1 MKSARMFACFA
12 KCIMIIGLQNA
23 LKEDIMDI
31 GSISQLI
38 KENNMWGNLMGTSQ
52 SALSRRNPGFM
63 AASLDGSVNGPAGKG
78 QGGFDDF
85 LELVALAQAQ
95 AEKKAEA
102 APEDGAVR
110 REMAKNIAEMKAL
123 NLRSAMVSDSSGL
136 DDMVMAGDPAAKVWR
151 ANLESLIT
159 SDRFGNLL
167 GHQRS
172 GWAGVRKAK
181 ALEAEALES
190 NLRGRGNSGRGIII
204 SQEEADKLS
213 YGLFSPLR
221 GGESAALNGL
231 GPDDDYWLEDPLK
244 NGFKTQEERDRDLPK
259 MPSGKTAEDESDL
272 LKAQRAEAAKAGK
285 GGLSRTDLD
294 KLVEKVS
301 LALDLDPHLVK
312 AVIKTESN
320 FDHQAVSSAGA
331 KGLMQ
336 LMPGTARDMGVND
349 PFNPVENVWA
359 GARYL
364 KKMLERHRGNLS
376 NALASYNWGP
386 GNFDRKGKANMPGE
400 TRRYISTVTRHYA
413 QFKKD
418 NTPRA

>member
-1 MKSARMFACFA
+1 
-12 KCIMIIGLQNA
+12 
-23 LKEDIMDI
+23 
-31 GSISQLI
+31 
-38 KENNMWGNLMGTSQ
+38 MGTSQ
-52 SALSRRNPGFM
+52 SALGRRTQGFM
-63 AASLDGSVNGPAGKG
+63 AASPDGSVNSPAKG

-95 AEKKAEA
+95 AEKEA
-102 APEDGAVR
+102 STAPEDGAVR
-110 REMAKNIAEMKAL
+110 REMARNIAEMKAI
-123 NLRSAMVSDSSGL
+123 NLRSAMVLDAPVI
-136 DDMVMAGDPAAKVWR
+136 DDMVLAGDPAAKVWR
-151 ANLESLIT
+151 SNLEALIT
-159 SDRFGNLL
+159 SNRFGNLL

-172 GWAGVRKAK
+172 GSWTGIRKAK

-190 NLRGRGNSGRGIII
+190 NLKGRAGSGRGLVV
-204 SQEEADKLS
+204 SPEEADRLS

-244 NGFKTQEERDRDLPK
+244 NGFKNQEERDRDLPK
-259 MPSGKTAEDESDL
+259 MPSGKISAEGESAV
-272 LKAQRAEAAKAGK
+272 LKAQMEDAARAEKD
-285 GGLSRTDLD
+285 GLNRADLD

-320 FDHQAVSSAGA
+320 FDHTAVSSAGA

-336 LMPGTARDMGVND
+336 LMPGTAKDMGVKD

-364 KKMLERHRGNLS
+364 KQMLNRHGGNLS

-400 TRRYISTVTRHYA
+400 TRRYITTVTRHYDK
-413 QFKKD
+413 FKKD